1 MSALPI
7 PVSRRP
13 AASPGTSPATSP
25 GASPGAG
32 ELLTSREVARR
43 LSISVRTLFRL
54 VRAGKFPEPV
64 RYNRRLVRWKSEAVA
79 LYIQH
84 L

>member
-1 MSALPI
+1 MMKPPAVHPSTPALSAP
-7 PVSRRP
+7 RR
-13 AASPGTSPATSP
+13 SATD
-25 GASPGAG
+25 

-43 LSISVRTLFRL
+43 LAISVRTLFRL

-64 RYNRRLVRWKSEAVA
+64 RYNRRLVRWKSEVVA
-79 LYIQH
+79 LYIQQ

>member
-1 MSALPI
+1 MMKPPAVNPSTTALSAP
-7 PVSRRP
+7 RRP
-13 AASPGTSPATSP
+13 TTD
-25 GASPGAG
+25 

-43 LSISVRTLFRL
+43 LAISVRTLFRL

-64 RYNRRLVRWKSEAVA
+64 RYNRRLVRWKSEVVA
-79 LYIQH
+79 MYIQQ

>member
-1 MSALPI
+1 MNPFAAPASLAPPRRS
-7 PVSRRP
+7 PV
-13 AASPGTSPATSP
+13 GD
-25 GASPGAG
+25 

-64 RYNRRLVRWKSEAVA
+64 RYNRRLVRWKSEAVT
-79 LYIQH
+79 LYIQQ

>member
-13 AASPGTSPATSP
+13 VVSPNALP
-25 GASPGAG
+25 GAPPGAG

-64 RYNRRLVRWKSEAVA
+64 RYNRRLVRWKSEAVT

>member
-13 AASPGTSPATSP
+13 VVSPGVSL
-25 GASPGAG
+25 GVSPGAG

-64 RYNRRLVRWKSEAVA
+64 RYNRRLVRWKSEAVT